1 MADPTC
7 IYLPVLDLVYI
18 VSQLRCDG
26 LVCVYEV
33 DPRALRVE
41 RGCCGPLQDGRQFPH
56 QFKLPSTR
64 ARLNLR
70 EVNENLRHVHTH
82 TLRYESEAYARYPP
96 PGILTQDF
104 NTNTL
109 RTSNSRTTEPELVS
123 VSQDPGESI
132 TRIMPDPEAESG
144 VAPAH

>member
-1 MADPTC
+1 MRLFNNISEFDFFCAVADPTC
-7 IYLPVLDLVYI
+7 IYLPVLDLAYI
-18 VSQLRCDG
+18 FSQLRCDG

-70 EVNENLRHVHTH
+70 EVK
-82 TLRYESEAYARYPP
+82 
-96 PGILTQDF
+96 
-104 NTNTL
+104 
-109 RTSNSRTTEPELVS
+109 
-123 VSQDPGESI
+123 SI
-132 TRIMPDPEAESG
+132 YNN
-144 VAPAH
+144 